1 MRMKFV
7 VAALMLTAIPM
18 TGAAAAGMDV
28 ATFLA
33 KANRLKAKGPF
44 ALMSGDFK
52 KLTREVTAASKS
64 LKEERLALQSAGEP
78 TAWCPPQRASMDSNE
93 ILAAMEAIPL
103 AQRRS
108 TDVRTALRGLMIR
121 KYPCPS

>member
-7 VAALMLTAIPM
+7 VAALMLTAIPL

-33 KANRLKAKGPF
+33 QANRLKAKGPF

-52 KLTREVTAASKS
+52 LLTREITSASQS
-64 LKEERLALQSAGEP
+64 LKTERLALKAAGKP
-78 TAWCPPQRASMDSNE
+78 TDYCPPAKASMDSNE
-93 ILAAMEAIPL
+93 ILKAMEAIPP
-103 AQRRS
+103 AQRGM